1 MKDKETKRRNLE
13 SRKYSLQIMEELCAN
28 WQILM
33 DKEVFLS
40 FKKVLLYDKD

>member
-1 MKDKETKRRNLE
+1 MKDKETKQCNFE

-28 WQILM
+28 WQMLM

-40 FKKVLLYDKD
+40 FKKVLLYD